1 MAEILD
7 VTFDDD
13 DELEQFLVLDGNR
26 PKTKVASP
34 ENVLLYDP
42 LDELEVGGIKQFIEG
57 DTALLLSEDPDV
69 MIASA
74 GDEHSYIISV
84 GGKIVE
90 TTPDEAEDALQ
101 ALHDSILESDPHP
114 LVDVHEKILKSEVRR
129 HVVNPLK
136 QTFDD
141 DHRIS
146 IEPQGWVVD
155 GFYLVDWN
163 AKMYTMNDDRDQG
176 DYVRS
181 SGDVVRKDT
190 TYEFMR
196 ITHSLSDFDDVSVT
210 IDGET
215 YTLTERDML
224 FLAKVTWLL
233 DKEHYHPDDVLWT
246 YMDRWEDVEREEPN
260 FDKFS
265 I

>member
-7 VTFDDD
+7 ATWDDD
-13 DELEQFLVLDGNR
+13 GELEQFLVLEGNR

-57 DTALLLSEDPDV
+57 DIALLLSEDPDV

-74 GDEHSYIISV
+74 GDEYSYIISV
-84 GGKIVE
+84 GGKLVE

-101 ALHDSILESDPHP
+101 ALHDSIVQSDPDP
-114 LVDVHEKILKSEVRR
+114 LVDVHDQILRSEVRR

-136 QTFDD
+136 KTFDD

-163 AKMYTMNDDRDQG
+163 AKMYTTNDDRNDG

-181 SGDVVRKDT
+181 SGSVTKKDT

-196 ITHSLSDFDDVSVT
+196 IDHSLSDFDDVDVT

-233 DKEHYHPDDVLWT
+233 DKEYYHPDDVLWT
-246 YMDRWEDVEREEPN
+246 YMERWETVEQEEPN
-260 FDKFS
+260 FDQFT